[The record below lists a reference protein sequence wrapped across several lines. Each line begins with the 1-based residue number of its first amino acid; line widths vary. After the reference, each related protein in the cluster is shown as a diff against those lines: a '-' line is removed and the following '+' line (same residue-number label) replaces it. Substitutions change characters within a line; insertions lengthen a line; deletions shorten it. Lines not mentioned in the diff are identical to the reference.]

1 MNTLTQSQIFFF
13 VSSVGFVVLWIFVS
27 ILLFYVIRATKT
39 FSRIMSELEKDI
51 EGISETT
58 VDLLEDMRD
67 STIFNFLF
75 RKKKR
80 SRKN

>member
-39 FSRIMSELEKDI
+39 FSRIMSKLEKDI

-80 SRKN
+80 SRRD

>member
-80 SRKN
+80 SRRD

>member
-39 FSRIMSELEKDI
+39 FSRIMSKLEKDI